1 VREVLTKDLEHTGI
15 VYIGREETRNG
26 MFSRVVHLVKDAGI
40 RRLRPNAVAIAARA
54 QSAAA

>member
-1 VREVLTKDLEHTGI
+1 
-15 VYIGREETRNG
+15 